1 MMSMYRL
8 PVRVR
13 CPVYDM
19 SIEAAAVKLMWVLG
33 HTKKLDE
40 VKKMMETCYVG
51 EFTEKRHA

>member
-1 MMSMYRL
+1 MS
-8 PVRVR
+8 
-13 CPVYDM
+13 VYDM

-51 EFTEKRHA
+51 EFTEKRYA